1 VIEAILNTSIS
12 WVFPETSARRIPFL
26 AVLGVVLISVGSV
39 IWWHGSR
46 VLLSIDGKTHRVATK
61 CERVGDFLQQR
72 HIVLGPKD
80 FVTPPANSILTRNE
94 AVRVTRVIERPVQV
108 RHWTPPAVHSELRTT
123 ANLRGVLAQRGYA
136 VETTET
142 FLTTFYDGKEAK
154 RRKVATKTI
163 HQPFYR
169 LLLYDAKGELV
180 KTYDL
185 LKARNMKTVAT
196 GYYVGDPLVPGDE
209 TYLGYK
215 LRRGLVAVDPTII
228 PLHSRLYIPGYGY
241 GYAAD
246 TGSRIK
252 KNRIDLAVKDRHE
265 ERRYM
270 HRPMTVYVLEEAARW

>member
-1 VIEAILNTSIS
+1 VIEAILSTSIS
-12 WVFPETSARRIPFL
+12 WIFPEAETRRLPFFG
-26 AVLGVVLISVGSV
+26 VLCVVLLSAGSV
-39 IWWHGSR
+39 LWWHGSR
-46 VLLSIDGKTHRVATK
+46 VLFSVDGKARHVATK
-61 CERVGDFLQQR
+61 SERVSDFLVEQ

-80 FVTPPANSILTRNE
+80 FVTPPANSLISRNE
-94 AVRVTRVIERPVQV
+94 AIRVTRVIERPVDV

-136 VETTET
+136 IETTDT

-169 LLLYDAKGELV
+169 LTLYDAKGELI

-215 LRRGLVAVDPTII
+215 MRRGLVAVDPKVI

-252 KNRIDLAVKDRHE
+252 QNRIDLAVKDRHE

-270 HRPMTVYVLEEAARW
+270 HRPMTVYVLEEAPRW